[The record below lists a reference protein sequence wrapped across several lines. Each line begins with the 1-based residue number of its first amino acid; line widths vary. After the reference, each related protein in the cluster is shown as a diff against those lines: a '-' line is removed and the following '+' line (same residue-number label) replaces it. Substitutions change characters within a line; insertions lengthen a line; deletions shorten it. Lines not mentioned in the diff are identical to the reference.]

1 MELSFSLAVNG
12 NHAKRLAVAENIKE
26 QLANVGIAV
35 YIKQLNNET
44 YRSTLQ
50 TKNFDIILTG
60 IECSFSP
67 SLKTF
72 FGNGNL
78 ANYSNEQITNIMNQ
92 IANTSDE
99 NSLYENYGKLYDIYL
114 EEAPYIGLYRD
125 TDTVIYNQS
134 LVRKH

>member
-1 MELSFSLAVNG
+1 
-12 NHAKRLAVAENIKE
+12 
-26 QLANVGIAV
+26 
-35 YIKQLNNET
+35 
-44 YRSTLQ
+44 
-50 TKNFDIILTG
+50 
-60 IECSFSP
+60 
-67 SLKTF
+67 
-72 FGNGNL
+72 
-78 ANYSNEQITNIMNQ
+78 MNQ